1 MHAGD
6 HWRTKKRAY
15 YKESSKAR
23 EEAPEGAMAHA
34 PRWSVTRSR
43 NGALCDALGFA
54 QARRDG
60 GGDT

>member
-1 MHAGD
+1 
-6 HWRTKKRAY
+6 
-15 YKESSKAR
+15 
-23 EEAPEGAMAHA
+23 MAHA

-54 QARRDG
+54 QAHRDG

>member
-1 MHAGD
+1 MLATIGEQKSVHTIRSQA
-6 HWRTKKRAY
+6 RQ
-15 YKESSKAR
+15 R